1 MRPGAV
7 LLPALL
13 ALALGW
19 AGGAVASEPA
29 AAESSPSAVRLLLPG
44 RLADATLVTD
54 GTGRDVLAVVLRSS
68 EDAGDGEAWRRVY
81 LYDPAARTLVP
92 RGGPLAE
99 GAPELVPGAEGRLWV
114 GLSRYGGLDL
124 LPVLDS
130 PPADS
135 AASSVA
141 DSAQDSTQDRA
152 DGEPTVTLELPR
164 RAERTSWGLRLK
176 SPRAHALPEVTGG
189 ADGPPCLATEPEP
202 HGRRRL
208 RVLLLCPGREPEE
221 TWALLPGPETVT
233 AARFGVVDGTPA
245 LAILTRET
253 VGLFVKLDLR
263 VFPLA
268 GSRSRMGAG
277 PVLEAR
283 TDCPMGRGAEL
294 ELTDADGDGAEDL
307 VVICR
312 TGLLD
317 QELRVEV
324 YRHLAPDEG
333 GAPFERRPRVAR
345 IEGGARAW
353 HFGEDWTGDGV
364 PDLAFI
370 REDVLHLHAGE
381 TRGRPVQSRATR
393 TLALSEPGTDDED
406 APSTSVTIGTSG
418 TNVRLLAG
426 PAGILAAGDLDGDG
440 RPELVLHRSGEG
452 GSELLLLTP

>member
-13 ALALGW
+13 ALAW

-29 AAESSPSAVRLLLPG
+29 GAESSPSAVRLLLPG
-44 RLADATLVTD
+44 RLADATLVAD

-68 EDAGDGEAWRRVY
+68 EDAGDGDGWRRVY
-81 LYDPAARTLVP
+81 LYDPAARSLVP
-92 RGGPLAE
+92 RGGPLAV
-99 GAPELVPGAEGRLWV
+99 GAPELVPGAEGRLWA
-114 GLSRYGGLDL
+114 GLARYGGIEI
-124 LPVLDS
+124 LPVLGS
-130 PPADS
+130 PPAGAAPGSAPDS
-135 AASSVA
+135 A
-141 DSAQDSTQDRA
+141 QDRA

-176 SPRAHALPEVTGG
+176 SPRVQALPEVAG
-189 ADGPPCLATEPEP
+189 ASDGPPCLATEPEP

-221 TWALLPGPETVT
+221 TWALLPGAETVT

-245 LAILTRET
+245 LAILTREK
-253 VGLFVKLDLR
+253 VGLFVKQDLR

-268 GSRSRMGAG
+268 GSRSRMGTS

-312 TGLLD
+312 TGLVD

-324 YRHLAPDEG
+324 YRHLAADEG
-333 GAPFERRPRVAR
+333 AAPFDRRPRVAR

-353 HFGEDWTGDGV
+353 HFGADWTGDGV
-364 PDLAFI
+364 PDLALI

-381 TRGRPVQSRATR
+381 ARGRPVQGRATR
-393 TLALSEPGTDDED
+393 TLALAEPGTDDED
-406 APSTSVTIGTSG
+406 APTTAVTIGTSG
-418 TNVRLLAG
+418 TNVRHLAG

-452 GSELLLLTP
+452 GSELLVLTP